1 MIVVVKLMGHLRVHF
16 RCILIRV
23 LNMMI
28 FSLVVVLVLVLSITI
43 SSSVAKSLGG
53 GVSSLH
59 SIRSL
64 GSVSG
69 VSE

>member
-1 MIVVVKLMGHLRVHF
+1 MGHLSVHF
-16 RCILIRV
+16 GSILIRV

-28 FSLVVVLVLVLSITI
+28 FSLGVVLVLVLSITI
-43 SSSVAKSLGG
+43 SCCVTESLSG

-59 SIRSL
+59 SIGSL

-69 VSE
+69 MSK